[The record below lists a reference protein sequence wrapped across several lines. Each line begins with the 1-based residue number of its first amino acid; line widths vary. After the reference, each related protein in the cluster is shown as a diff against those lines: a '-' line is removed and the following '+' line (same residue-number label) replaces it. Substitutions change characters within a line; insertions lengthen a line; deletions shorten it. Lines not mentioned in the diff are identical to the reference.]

1 MTANSY
7 SFTATAPTNSSGNVS
22 VQTLGSVMI
31 LTGMLLASV
40 PNETGVAPRTDSYG
54 PPLNGTFSQHQNAF
68 TGDYATQPVLD
79 FESSMTNF
87 YASLF
92 AQQEPLGADFEKVLY
107 ENLWDLYDD

>member
-7 SFTATAPTNSSGNVS
+7 SFNLTPSTNSSGNVS
-22 VQTLGSVMI
+22 LPTLGGVVI

-40 PNETGVAPRTDSYG
+40 PNETGVVLRTDRYA
-54 PPLNGTFSQHQNAF
+54 PLLKGTFSQHQNAF
-68 TGDYATQPVLD
+68 TGDYASQPVLD

-92 AQQEPLGADFEKVLY
+92 AQQEPLGPDFEKVLY
-107 ENLWDLYDD
+107 DNLWDLYDD